1 MYDIIIVGAGIG
13 GLNLCNLIKNL
24 EDKKICI
31 IEKADR
37 IGGHIYTQKVIVN
50 KLDILKK
57 QSKKQSKK
65 QIKLEA
71 GGAVIYDYQKNM
83 KHLIRKLS
91 VETSNIPLNPDKYM
105 KKMYM
110 CRLNNK
116 SLNIPILLDNKGI
129 NTEKNT
135 YNFLKIIKNVFRY
148 MSLKGDKYCRDF
160 TLEQICLQIL
170 SLEDTRFI
178 EFCYGYSSEFRIC
191 NSVVARKNIE
201 NELFNSKQILFFKNG
216 YSEIINK
223 LYQNVKN
230 KIDTLLKCEIKEF
243 NTKNGVIHVKTNNNT
258 NLKCKKLVLAI
269 PKNGLFNLS
278 KSFSKTEL
286 ELLNSVENTSLC
298 RVFVQYDV
306 SKKKN
311 KWMKDI
317 KFSTLENPIK
327 QIIPINPSN
336 GVFQISYTD
345 WYYADYWGRLNK
357 NECLKK
363 IKEYLKNIFCD
374 KQIDDPIWFRKYY
387 WPDAIHF
394 WKPGIDERKIS
405 SKITSIRKNV
415 FICGESYSLNQGWCE
430 GAIQTSIKVA
440 QLINK

>member
-1 MYDIIIVGAGIG
+1 
-13 GLNLCNLIKNL
+13 
-24 EDKKICI
+24 
-31 IEKADR
+31 
-37 IGGHIYTQKVIVN
+37 
-50 KLDILKK
+50 
-57 QSKKQSKK
+57 
-65 QIKLEA
+65 
-71 GGAVIYDYQKNM
+71 
-83 KHLIRKLS
+83 
-91 VETSNIPLNPDKYM
+91 
-105 KKMYM
+105 
-110 CRLNNK
+110 
-116 SLNIPILLDNKGI
+116 
-129 NTEKNT
+129 
-135 YNFLKIIKNVFRY
+135 